1 MTPMTHRLRFGLY
14 KVKWLTKLTAVGRA
28 RRGYVTFRELA

>member
-1 MTPMTHRLRFGLY
+1 MTPMTHRLRLG
-14 KVKWLTKLTAVGRA
+14 LTKLTAVGRA